1 MRFSISTIFL
11 CCLKDST
18 WAPYEQ
24 VKTVCELFWFCK
36 DLRLQSS
43 KIAYPGSQR
52 LRRHANFSLDTDIF
66 IFLNYCILFTQKKKK
81 KVGTFFHLIVPSWCP
96 HGQ

>member
-24 VKTVCELFWFCK
+24 VKTVCELFGFAKIFDCK
-36 DLRLQSS
+36 ARKLCIRVVNNYADKQ
-43 KIAYPGSQR
+43 
-52 LRRHANFSLDTDIF
+52 
-66 IFLNYCILFTQKKKK
+66 IFL
-81 KVGTFFHLIVPSWCP
+81 
-96 HGQ
+96 